1 MNPGKVLIEKSKL
14 FPDKTA
20 IIYKDKYYTYEQI
33 NNISNSIA
41 NSLRESG
48 IKKGDSVAV
57 ILPNCIAFALI
68 YFGVTKLG
76 AIFTPIDIRLGETE
90 TLSILN
96 DCKTKLCFVYPKY
109 NHTKVIKDFVSTIDI
124 SSENFISM
132 CKNLS
137 DNIITEVED
146 NETALYLHT
155 SGTTSKPKIV
165 ELTYSNLD
173 CFPITLKGFLNGEKE
188 IMGMVLPMS
197 HISGPIV
204 LNELVVEGCKMVIID
219 QINPI
224 TIFEEIHKHRITYF
238 HAVPPIF
245 NLMLKTN
252 STNYDLSSLRLIAM
266 MGTSVP
272 LSIMRQFKEKF
283 PHTFV
288 IQGYGLTETSPL
300 ITVTPL
306 ENSENKMHSIG
317 KPVPDAEIK
326 VVDEKGNFLGPNEI
340 GELTVKGPMVMKG
353 YLGNSEVNKEKI
365 KNGFYYTGDLVKY
378 DEENYY
384 YYMGRRDDLIVL
396 SNGLKVYLAEIENVL
411 LTNVKVLEA
420 AVVGVYSEKEM
431 GNILAAFIVPV
442 KGINISESEIRS
454 FCGEHLAT
462 FKVPKQIT
470 FVDSIPK
477 TSTGKVIKS
486 ELINY

>member
-165 ELTYSNLD
+165 ELTYSN
-173 CFPITLKGFLNGEKE
+173 
-188 IMGMVLPMS
+188 
-197 HISGPIV
+197 
-204 LNELVVEGCKMVIID
+204 
-219 QINPI
+219 
-224 TIFEEIHKHRITYF
+224 
-238 HAVPPIF
+238 
-245 NLMLKTN
+245 
-252 STNYDLSSLRLIAM
+252 
-266 MGTSVP
+266 
-272 LSIMRQFKEKF
+272 
-283 PHTFV
+283 
-288 IQGYGLTETSPL
+288 
-300 ITVTPL
+300 
-306 ENSENKMHSIG
+306 
-317 KPVPDAEIK
+317 
-326 VVDEKGNFLGPNEI
+326 
-340 GELTVKGPMVMKG
+340 
-353 YLGNSEVNKEKI
+353 
-365 KNGFYYTGDLVKY
+365 
-378 DEENYY
+378 
-384 YYMGRRDDLIVL
+384 
-396 SNGLKVYLAEIENVL
+396 
-411 LTNVKVLEA
+411 
-420 AVVGVYSEKEM
+420 
-431 GNILAAFIVPV
+431 
-442 KGINISESEIRS
+442 
-454 FCGEHLAT
+454 
-462 FKVPKQIT
+462 
-470 FVDSIPK
+470 PK
-477 TSTGKVIKS
+477 TSNGKVIKL